1 MKYKRILLKLSGE
14 ALKES
19 CPNSIYGEESFKN
32 ILKAIKLLS
41 SNGIEVAIV
50 VGAGNIY
57 RGKMASEL
65 GLERVPADFM
75 GMLGTIINAISLSSA
90 LKGIGVESE
99 VYSPISPIDE
109 VVKLYNPA
117 DAIKSLESG
126 KVVFLAG
133 GTGKPYFTTD
143 TAATLRAIETKCDAI
158 FVAKNGVDG
167 LYSDDPNV
175 NPNAKF
181 IKEITYDEILELK
194 LQVMDLS
201 AIELLLDK
209 DIDIRIFSISD
220 FSNFEKIA
228 KGEEVGSVCRKG
240 K

>member
-19 CPNSIYGEESFKN
+19 CPNSIFGSESFKN
-32 ILKAIKLLS
+32 ILKAIKLLHTS
-41 SNGIEVAIV
+41 GIQVAIV

-57 RGKMASEL
+57 RGKMASDL

-75 GMLGTIINAISLSSA
+75 GMLGTMINAVGLASA
-90 LKGIGVESE
+90 LRNIDVPS
-99 VYSPISPIDE
+99 VVFSPISPIED
-109 VVKLYNPA
+109 VVSLYNKE
-117 DAIKSLESG
+117 DAIKALENNN
-126 KVVFLAG
+126 VVFLAG

-143 TAATLRAIETKCDAI
+143 TAATLRAIETECDAI

-167 LYSDDPNV
+167 LYSDDPNI
-175 NPNAKF
+175 NPDAKF
-181 IKEITYDEILELK
+181 IKEITYKEILELK

-209 DIDIRIFSISD
+209 NIDIRIFSMSD

-228 KGEEVGSVCRKG
+228 HGEDVGSVCKKG
-240 K
+240 N

>member
-109 VVKLYNPA
+109 VVKLYNPT

>member
-14 ALKES
+14 ALKEN
-19 CPNSIYGEESFKN
+19 CPNSIFGDESFKK
-32 ILKAIKLLS
+32 ILKAIKLLHTS
-41 SNGIEVAIV
+41 GIQVAIV

-75 GMLGTIINAISLSSA
+75 GMLGTMINAVGLASA
-90 LKGIGVESE
+90 LRNIGVPS
-99 VYSPISPIDE
+99 VVFSPISPIED
-109 VVKLYNPA
+109 VVSLYNKEE
-117 DAIKSLESG
+117 AIKALENNN
-126 KVVFLAG
+126 VVFLSG

-143 TAATLRAIETKCDAI
+143 TAATLRAIETECDAI

-167 LYSDDPNV
+167 LYSDDPKT

-181 IKEITYDEILELK
+181 IKEITYQEILELK

-209 DIDIRIFSISD
+209 NIDIRIFSMSD

-228 KGEEVGSVCRKG
+228 AGEDVGSVCKKG

>member
-90 LKGIGVESE
+90 LKGIGVGSE

-109 VVKLYNPA
+109 VVKLYNPT

-175 NPNAKF
+175 NPDAKF

>member
-19 CPNSIYGEESFKN
+19 CPNCIFGKESFES
-32 ILKAIKLLS
+32 ILKAIKLLTDHD
-41 SNGIEVAIV
+41 IQVAIV

-65 GLERVPADFM
+65 NLERVPADFM

-90 LKGIGVESE
+90 LRSLGVESD

-109 VVKLYNPA
+109 VVKTYNPES
-117 DAIKSLESG
+117 AIKSLEEG

-175 NPNAKF
+175 NPDAKF

-228 KGEEVGSVCRKG
+228 KGEDVGSVCRKG

>member
-90 LKGIGVESE
+90 LKRIGVESE

-109 VVKLYNPA
+109 VVKLYNPT